1 MLDLERIEKALYY
14 LKKEKEIIIKM
25 QNAKIE
31 NKDIRKLRK
40 KFKDLKSE
48 SMEYEVEKKA
58 IILKLLDS
66 NDELNLIDID
76 KEFLKSI

>member
-1 MLDLERIEKALYY
+1 MLDLERMEKALYY